1 MAPNDTNPNL
11 DNAGATPE
19 PKAEPILDVN
29 AINEAV
35 TASVNNEIN
44 QQTPAA
50 ESEAESVTVE
60 ANPESVN
67 IDATPVADEAPAEAP
82 AETPAETPAE
92 EPIGGAVDF
101 DAQPEN
107 LASETP
113 NLESSAPIAPE
124 TPETSSEKPETPG
137 AEQPSF
143 VDGDL
148 ADNDAKPAE
157 TAEPPVVAENVVTA
171 PGAKKT
177 NRNLFIALAGVAVLA
192 IVIIAIIV
200 IISM

>member
-67 IDATPVADEAPAEAP
+67 IDATPVADEAPAE
-82 AETPAETPAE
+82 TPAETPAE

-107 LASETP
+107 MASETP

-157 TAEPPVVAENVVTA
+157 AAEPPVVAENVVTA

-192 IVIIAIIV
+192 IVVIAIIV

>member
-67 IDATPVADEAPAEAP
+67 IDATPVADE
-82 AETPAETPAE
+82 TPAETPAE

-157 TAEPPVVAENVVTA
+157 AAEPPVVAENVVTA

-192 IVIIAIIV
+192 IVVIAIIV

>member
-50 ESEAESVTVE
+50 EPEAESVTVE

-67 IDATPVADEAPAEAP
+67 IDATPVADETPAEAP

-157 TAEPPVVAENVVTA
+157 SAEPPVVAENVVTA

>member
-19 PKAEPILDVN
+19 PKAEPILDVD

-44 QQTPAA
+44 QQAPAA
-50 ESEAESVTVE
+50 EPEAESVTIE
-60 ANPESVN
+60 ANPASVN
-67 IDATPVADEAPAEAP
+67 IDATPVADEAPAE
-82 AETPAETPAE
+82 TPAETPVE

-157 TAEPPVVAENVVTA
+157 AAEPPVVAENVVTA

-192 IVIIAIIV
+192 IVII
-200 IISM
+200 SM

>member
-19 PKAEPILDVN
+19 PKAEPILDVD

-44 QQTPAA
+44 QQTPTA
-50 ESEAESVTVE
+50 EPEAESVTIE

-67 IDATPVADEAPAEAP
+67 IDATPVADEAP

>member
-11 DNAGATPE
+11 DNAGETPE

-50 ESEAESVTVE
+50 EPEAESVTVE

-67 IDATPVADEAPAEAP
+67 IDATPVAD
-82 AETPAETPAE
+82 ETPAETPAE

-157 TAEPPVVAENVVTA
+157 AAEPPVVAENVVTA